1 MDTIISIIAS
11 IFASIVSSVIL
22 LCVKMY
28 LAKIQAENQKREKLK
43 NEESVLILRFLNAV
57 GKLTHANS
65 IALRDGK
72 TNGELASAMKE
83 YEQVDR
89 EIYEYLL
96 QSHTDNY

>member
-22 LCVKMY
+22 LSVKMY
-28 LAKIQAENQKREKLK
+28 LTKIQAENQKREKLK

-96 QSHTDNY
+96 HSHTDIY

>member
-22 LCVKMY
+22 LSVKMY
-28 LAKIQAENQKREKLK
+28 LTKIQAENQKREKLK

-83 YEQVDR
+83 YPAKSCR
-89 EIYEYLL
+89 GGM
-96 QSHTDNY
+96 